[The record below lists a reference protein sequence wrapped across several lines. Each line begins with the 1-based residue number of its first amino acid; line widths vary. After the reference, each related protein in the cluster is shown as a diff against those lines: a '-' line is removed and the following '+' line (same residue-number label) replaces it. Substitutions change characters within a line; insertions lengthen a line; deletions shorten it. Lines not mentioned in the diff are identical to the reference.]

1 MGKCYNKI
9 ELNQP
14 IDSVWQ
20 EVSDFHDMSWA
31 SGVVTS
37 LQKVGAVDGHHV
49 GAKRVINDAF
59 HETLVEY
66 NDDAHRFAYHIDD
79 GPGPVSDSV
88 VQDYVGVV
96 QLTETDNGTLVE
108 WSSSYHSAQDGE
120 IADLCNPIYIAL
132 LSELK
137 KNTTMH

>member
-79 GPGPVSDSV
+79 GPGPVSQSV

-96 QLTETDNGTLVE
+96 QLTETDNGQGDRTNRSKSHFRCYSSLNRLDLVCFE
-108 WSSSYHSAQDGE
+108 V
-120 IADLCNPIYIAL
+120 
-132 LSELK
+132 SEHIK
-137 KNTTMH
+137 M